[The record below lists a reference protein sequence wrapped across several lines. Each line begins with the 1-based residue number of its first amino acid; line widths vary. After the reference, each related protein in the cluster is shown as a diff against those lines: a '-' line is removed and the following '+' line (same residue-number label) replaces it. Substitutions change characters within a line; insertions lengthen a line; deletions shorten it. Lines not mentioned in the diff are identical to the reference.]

1 MSYLTAYRNWNQ
13 VHWLLS
19 HQIRD
24 SISVQVKN
32 AASEIRILV
41 EDIMD
46 QIINETSKNKK

>member
-1 MSYLTAYRNWNQ
+1 MSFFTAYRNWNQ
-13 VHWLLS
+13 VHWLIS
-19 HQIRD
+19 RQIRD

-32 AASEIRILV
+32 AASEIRIVV